1 MIKRLLV
8 GLMQW
13 ICVATLLG
21 QESLASAVKTSA
33 RRFNVLLLV
42 DDQHRGDWLGAA
54 GASWM
59 ITPNL
64 DLLAHEGVLFRR
76 AYTSTPSCLP
86 ARAALL
92 TGMSPWGH
100 GCLGYVKI
108 PAHYQFEKPRVF
120 TEAGWRTYVVGKN
133 HYDPPDNLHGYET
146 GALGDSNSTSTNYW
160 EWFLAQ
166 APGRKPNQGSRSSND
181 QRGGII
187 YPFAEELHRTTWTT
201 ARALEFLEGY
211 KQDRP
216 WFLKISFCIRIRPSI
231 LWRAG
236 CSATKGWISPQI
248 SSVNGH
254 GKTGEIFTGRCSMT
268 PTRSVVSSRSANC
281 RPCADPMP
289 RRFLRWTIG
298 RILAAVEK
306 RGELENTFILFTS
319 DHGDMMG
326 DHLLYRKTYPYEGS
340 VRVPMIL
347 RWPSSLRLDARRGQ
361 LREELTELRDV
372 LPTLLDAA
380 GLPKPAAVEGMSLLD
395 ILRGKPGR
403 TRLDLEHASCY
414 QPKDGWVALMD
425 QRFKYIYFVHT
436 GQQQLFDLQQ
446 DPNELQDLAGQPR
459 HATLVKELREKMR
472 VHLQVRGEPWVR
484 NGDLAIQNKA
494 VKRRTNNPNVR
505 E

>member
-1 MIKRLLV
+1 
-8 GLMQW
+8 
-13 ICVATLLG
+13 
-21 QESLASAVKTSA
+21 
-33 RRFNVLLLV
+33 
-42 DDQHRGDWLGAA
+42 
-54 GASWM
+54 
-59 ITPNL
+59 
-64 DLLAHEGVLFRR
+64 
-76 AYTSTPSCLP
+76 
-86 ARAALL
+86 
-92 TGMSPWGH
+92 
-100 GCLGYVKI
+100 
-108 PAHYQFEKPRVF
+108 
-120 TEAGWRTYVVGKN
+120 
-133 HYDPPDNLHGYET
+133 
-146 GALGDSNSTSTNYW
+146 
-160 EWFLAQ
+160 
-166 APGRKPNQGSRSSND
+166 
-181 QRGGII
+181 
-187 YPFAEELHRTTWTT
+187 
-201 ARALEFLEGY
+201 
-211 KQDRP
+211 
-216 WFLKISFCIRIRPSI
+216 
-231 LWRAG
+231 
-236 CSATKGWISPQI
+236 
-248 SSVNGH
+248 
-254 GKTGEIFTGRCSMT
+254 
-268 PTRSVVSSRSANC
+268 
-281 RPCADPMP
+281 MP

-459 HATLVKELREKMR
+459 HATLVKEWREKMR